1 MKSAREIALLA
12 LIRHRLEGTWPDLF
26 LKQECRDLPPE
37 EAALASALTY
47 TVIQNRM
54 LLDHYIGAFSSVKP
68 KKMTPQVLDCLRL
81 GAAQLLLMDRIPE
94 RAAVNETVALVKKH
108 AFAKAGGF
116 ANAVLRKLAAA
127 RDDLPQP
134 QGTPEE
140 VLSVRYSHEAWFVRY
155 LLEELGPEG
164 AEACLRANGTALR
177 PTARV
182 NTLKTDRDSLLAE
195 LAQAGIAAAAEA
207 VPDAISFDS
216 LRGVLGS
223 EAFQSGKFYIQD
235 LASQL
240 AVLALDPQPGDNMI
254 DMCAAP
260 GGKSLMAVQ
269 RMENRGSLV
278 SCDLYPHKV
287 DQLEENAS
295 RYGADIMRPALLD
308 ASKPHKPFLGHFDR
322 IMCDVPCSGMGIIR
336 KKPDI
341 RYKSREEVL
350 AMPAI
355 QAPILENAA
364 SYLKPGG
371 TMVYST
377 CSVMKQEN
385 REQVLAF
392 LERHP
397 EFSLVPF
404 ELPVCGWV
412 EEGMITLW
420 PHIHGTDGFFIAK
433 LTKK

>member
-12 LIRHRLEGTWPDLF
+12 LIRHRREGTWPDLF

-127 RDDLPQP
+127 REDLPRP
-134 QGTPEE
+134 TGTPEQ
-140 VLSVRYSHEAWFVRY
+140 VLSVQCSHELWFVEY
-155 LLEELGPEG
+155 LVSELGLEG
-164 AEACLRANGTALR
+164 AEACLKANGSPLR

-182 NTLKTDRDSLLAE
+182 NSFKTDRESLLVE
-195 LAQAGIAAAAEA
+195 LAQAGITARAEE
-207 VPDAISFDS
+207 VPGAISFDS
-216 LRGVLGS
+216 LRGVLS
-223 EAFQSGKFYIQD
+223 TAAFKEGKFYIQD

-240 AVLALDPQPGDNMI
+240 AVLVLEPRPGDSVI

-260 GGKSLMAVQ
+260 GGKSLLAVQ
-269 RMENRGSLV
+269 LMENSGRLV

-287 DQLEENAS
+287 DQLEENAG
-295 RYGADIMRPALLD
+295 RYGAEIMQPALLD
-308 ASKPHKPFLGHFDR
+308 ASRPHKPFLGTFDR
-322 IMCDVPCSGMGIIR
+322 VLCDAPCSGMGIIR

-355 QAPILENAA
+355 QAPILDNAA
-364 SYLKPGG
+364 AYLKPGG
-371 TMVYST
+371 TLVYST

-397 EFSLVPF
+397 DFSLVPF
-404 ELPVCGWV
+404 ELPVCGRV

-433 LTKK
+433 LAKK

>member
-12 LIRHRLEGTWPDLF
+12 LIRHRREGTWPDLF

-54 LLDHYIGAFSSVKP
+54 LLDHYIGAFSSMKP
-68 KKMTPQVLDCLRL
+68 ARMTPQVLDCLRL

-116 ANAVLRKLAAA
+116 VNAILRKLAAA
-127 RDDLPQP
+127 KNELPQP
-134 QGTPEE
+134 TGSPEQ
-140 VLSVRYSHEAWFVRY
+140 VLSVKYSHALWFVEY
-155 LLEELGPEG
+155 LCRELGYEG
-164 AEACLRANGTALR
+164 AEACLKANGSALR

-182 NTLKTDRDSLLAE
+182 NTLKTERDALIAE
-195 LAQAGIAAAAEA
+195 LAECGIQARPEV

-216 LRGVLGS
+216 LRGVLNTQ
-223 EAFQSGKFYIQD
+223 AFKEGRFYIQD

-240 AVLALDPQPGDNMI
+240 AVLALEPKPGDSVI

-260 GGKSLMAVQ
+260 GGKSLLAVQ
-269 RMENRGSLV
+269 CMENQGRLV

-287 DQLEENAS
+287 DQLEENAG
-295 RYGADIMRPALLD
+295 RYGAEIMQAALLD
-308 ASKPHKPFLGHFDR
+308 ASKPHKPFLGAFDR
-322 IMCDVPCSGMGIIR
+322 VLCDAPCSGMGIIR

-341 RYKSREEVL
+341 RYKSREDVL
-350 AMPAI
+350 AMPVI

-385 REQVLAF
+385 QEQVNAF
-392 LERHP
+392 LEKHSD
-397 EFSLVPF
+397 FTLVPF
-404 ELPVCGWV
+404 ELPVVGRV
-412 EEGMITLW
+412 EAGMITLW

-433 LTKK
+433 LAKK